1 MGGRASKVFMRL
13 LPTASSLLFL
23 VALAHAGAAQ
33 APAGVSVPTSPAP
46 TARATAAQP
55 PKPVP
60 VAASPAPTAPTIGII
75 DYYGLNKVTRDRIQ
89 KALGFKEGDLF
100 PASKAN
106 VEERLD
112 EIPGVVESHLEAVC
126 CDEGKIVLYVGIEE
140 RGAVHFDLR
149 EAPEGEVTLAPEITA
164 LYRRYFDAFEE
175 AVRRGS
181 TAEDLTHGHSLMADP
196 LVREIQ
202 LQFPAIAEAHLG
214 ELRNVLRNSADDEQ
228 RAIAAFLIGYAPKK
242 DQVAEDLQFALR
254 DADPGVRANAAR
266 AIVALAVYARLNAD
280 SGIKLEPTWF
290 IEMLNSLSWSDR
302 ERALNAL
309 QILTD
314 NRDAPMLGQLRN
326 RALPALVEMSRWKT
340 LQHALPAFV
349 LTGRIA
355 GLSEQQIQDA
365 WTRGDRE
372 SVIAAAMGNGK
383 KAR

>member
-1 MGGRASKVFMRL
+1 MRGRASKVCMRL
-13 LPTASSLLFL
+13 LPTASLLLL
-23 VALAHAGAAQ
+23 VLARAGSAQAQGVRVPASPTPAPRDGAAR
-33 APAGVSVPTSPAP
+33 APAAVR
-46 TARATAAQP
+46 TAS
-55 PKPVP
+55 
-60 VAASPAPTAPTIGII
+60 SPAPTAPTVGVI

-89 KALGFKEGDLF
+89 KTLGFKEGDPF
-100 PASKAN
+100 PASKAS

-126 CDEGKIVLYVGIEE
+126 CDDGKMVLYVGIEE

-149 EAPEGEVTLAPEITA
+149 EAPEGEVTLAPDITA
-164 LYRRYFDAFEE
+164 LYRRYFDAFEQ

-202 LQFPAIAEAHLG
+202 LQFPALAETHLG
-214 ELRNVLRNSADDEQ
+214 ELRNVMRNSADDEQ
-228 RAIAAFLIGYAPKK
+228 RAIATFLIGYAPKK

-266 AIVALAVYARLNAD
+266 AIVALAVYARLNPE

-302 ERALNAL
+302 ERALKAL

-314 NRDAPMLGQLRN
+314 GRDAPMLEQLRN

-340 LQHALPAFV
+340 LEHALPAFV
-349 LTGRIA
+349 LTGRVA

-372 SVIAAAMGNGK
+372 SVIAAATGGDK
-383 KAR
+383 RAR